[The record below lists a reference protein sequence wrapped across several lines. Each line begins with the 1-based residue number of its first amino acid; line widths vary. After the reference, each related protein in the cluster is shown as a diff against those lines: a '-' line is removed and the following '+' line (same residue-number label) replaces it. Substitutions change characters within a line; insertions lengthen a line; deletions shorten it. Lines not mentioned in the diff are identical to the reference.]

1 MNDSRDLR
9 SRLFSSKFDRR
20 QLFKGTAAVGAGAVA
35 ASMGLGQLS
44 GVSAQKIISFYH
56 DKSPWQDYYVQLG
69 KSAEAAIGIGWDPT
83 PYSDTT
89 SYQAALLAA
98 LPTKQSPDMFTWW
111 SGYRIEDLYK
121 QSALMDVTDIWTQAI
136 SDGSMPE
143 SLAAAFTFDNKQ
155 WALPSNISYWPVFYN
170 KKVFADNN
178 ISVPTTWE
186 EFTGAAATLKAAG
199 ITPFGATQNGRWP
212 AFIWFEEMILRS
224 DPQLYLDL
232 TAGKVKYTDDKVVAA
247 MKVWQGLI
255 ENDYFT
261 SFDSDMNNDIGP
273 GLAAGKVAMF
283 PIGSWFQSVFISNG
297 MKPGEDYDA
306 FIMPNIDPANTAKSI
321 IFEAG
326 ALCIAANAPDPD
338 DTKKMGAWWVTPE
351 ATGEFANLI
360 GDAPSSPKAVSDN
373 PVVKE
378 LLNTIATD
386 GYTLYQRYWEASP
399 VPIVEGAVDFLA
411 QFMLN
416 PGDLDKVLESIQQL
430 ADQTWAEREASK

>member
-1 MNDSRDLR
+1 MSDSRDFR
-9 SRLFSSKFDRR
+9 SRIVDNRFDRR
-20 QLFKGTAAVGAGAVA
+20 QLFKGAAAAGAGAAA

-44 GVSAQKIISFYH
+44 EVSAQTIISFYH
-56 DKSPWQDYYVQLG
+56 DKSPWQDFYVQLG
-69 KSAEAAIGIGWDPT
+69 KSAEAAIGIGWEPT

-98 LPTKQSPDMFTWW
+98 LPTNQSPDMFTWW
-111 SGYRIEDLYK
+111 SGYRIEDLY
-121 QSALMDVTDIWTQAI
+121 QQGALMDVSDIWTQAI
-136 SDGSMPE
+136 ADGSMPE
-143 SLAAAFTFDNKQ
+143 SLAAAFAFDDKQ

-186 EFTGAAATLKAAG
+186 EFTGAAETLKAAG

-232 TAGKVKYTDDKVVAA
+232 TAGKVKYTDDRVVAA
-247 MKVWQGLI
+247 MTVWQGLL
-255 ENDYFT
+255 EKDYFT
-261 SFDSDMNNDIGP
+261 SLDSDMNNDIGP
-273 GLAAGKVAMF
+273 ALAAGQVAMF
-283 PIGSWFQSVFISNG
+283 PIGSWFQSVFISND
-297 MKPGEDYDA
+297 MKPGEDYAA
-306 FIMPNIDPANTAKSI
+306 FIMPNIDPANTSKSI

-326 ALCIAANAPDPD
+326 ALCISANAPDPD
-338 DTKKMGAWWVTPE
+338 ATKKMGAWWVTPE

-360 GDAPSSPKAVSDN
+360 GDAPSSPKAISDN

-399 VPIVEGAVDFLA
+399 VPIVEGAVDYLA

-416 PGDLDKVLESIQQL
+416 PSDLQTVLESIQQL
-430 ADQTWAEREASK
+430 ADQTWAEREGQ